1 MSGLETSQFHS
12 LYKKKMISPGTKS
25 VAMVA
30 KLENGGKLGVER
42 RENYSTNLHLL
53 YHIHIQ

>member
-12 LYKKKMISPGTKS
+12 RYKKMISPGTKS

-42 RENYSTNLHLL
+42 RQDYSTNC
-53 YHIHIQ
+53 IQ

>member
-1 MSGLETSQFHS
+1 MKIILQ
-12 LYKKKMISPGTKS
+12 MISPGTKS

-42 RENYSTNLHLL
+42 RENYSTNLHL